1 MKTLLIAAASF
12 AALGGAALADPPGRI
27 APPTLV
33 HTNAEAACALRVQGG
48 AVTAFG
54 APWNADSW
62 SLSVRA
68 PGLVVDQG
76 GGFIGE
82 DRRME
87 RLSRIYAIDQDKPL
101 NRWSR
106 GNDIIKR
113 PLRAEL
119 VLHDETGRIVCED
132 QLHLRPGRR

>member
-1 MKTLLIAAASF
+1 MKSLLIAAAAF
-12 AALGGAALADPPGRI
+12 AALGGAASADRPGRI

-33 HTNAEAACALRVQGG
+33 EVHGEAACALRVQGG
-48 AVTAFG
+48 AVDAFG

-68 PGLVVDQG
+68 PGLTVDQG
-76 GGFIGE
+76 GGFVGDE
-82 DRRME
+82 RRME

-106 GNDIIKR
+106 GTDIIKR

-119 VLHDETGRIVCED
+119 VLHDETGRVVCED